1 MYKLFKKTKYLLFSF
16 LAILTIFVSSSCV
29 VEQPKENFETFTNSV
44 FQTLIGKDEFTSN
57 FLFNDPESFGLERYE
72 PSLPTPGKT
81 QALDNRAITFLNQY
95 NKHHT
100 KMELVRVVRTPDGS
114 IIVDTTGKVRGHGA
128 YVCKK
133 KSAITAA
140 QKKKTLNKHLE
151 VEVPDSVY
159 EEMLKLL
166 EEGN

>member
-1 MYKLFKKTKYLLFSF
+1 MAMKKVPMRQC
-16 LAILTIFVSSSCV
+16 LAL
-29 VEQPKENFETFTNSV
+29 N
-44 FQTLIGKDEFTSN
+44 
-57 FLFNDPESFGLERYE
+57 ESF
-72 PSLPTPGKT
+72 PK
-81 QALDNRAITFLNQY
+81 Q
-95 NKHHT
+95 
-100 KMELVRVVRTPDGS
+100 ELFRVVRTPEGNVV
-114 IIVDTTGKVRGHGA
+114 VDTTGKVRGHSA

>member
-1 MYKLFKKTKYLLFSF
+1 MKQKKIPMRT
-16 LAILTIFVSSSCV
+16 CV
-29 VEQPKENFETFTNSV
+29 VTKEKFPKKE
-44 FQTLIGKDEFTSN
+44 LI
-57 FLFNDPESFGLERYE
+57 
-72 PSLPTPGKT
+72 
-81 QALDNRAITFLNQY
+81 
-95 NKHHT
+95 
-100 KMELVRVVRTPDGS
+100 RVVRTPEGNVV
-114 IIVDTTGKVRGHGA
+114 VDTTGKVRGHGA